1 MFSNNFT
8 PKKPNIFI
16 CEKCEFYT
24 SNKKD
29 FNRHISNKKHISNE
43 IQCFYPEKTHYQCC
57 CGKTYKDNSGLW
69 RHKKKCESFY
79 KNNENYVEEPELNK
93 DSLNFTS
100 KMFYDLLKQ
109 NNELQK
115 SLIEMSKEKS
125 SVINNNNNCNNKTFN
140 CSDSKRETLYIKND
154 DQWTKDDEQKTI
166 LTNAIKQVAGK
177 NIKQISEWQ
186 KLHPEYNDP
195 ESKQNDKYMKIVLNS
210 MSGSTKEEAD
220 KNYEKIVKNVIKET
234 VIEK

>member
-16 CEKCEFYT
+16 CEKCDFYT

-29 FNRHISNKKHISNE
+29 FNRHISTKKHISNE

-115 SLIEMSKEKS
+115 SLIEMS
-125 SVINNNNNCNNKTFN
+125 T
-140 CSDSKRETLYIKND
+140 
-154 DQWTKDDEQKTI
+154 
-166 LTNAIKQVAGK
+166 
-177 NIKQISEWQ
+177 
-186 KLHPEYNDP
+186 
-195 ESKQNDKYMKIVLNS
+195 
-210 MSGSTKEEAD
+210 
-220 KNYEKIVKNVIKET
+220 
-234 VIEK
+234 